1 MTPEA
6 TTEAPVSVAADAS
19 SASASPSTQGS
30 PEHRDGKALDAYSQV
45 VTTVSEQVLPSI
57 ASLRVVTAAGRG
69 GRAQAGAGSA
79 VALTPDG
86 FLLTSAHVLARGQEG
101 EAAFADGRTLP
112 FEAVGRDQLSDL
124 AVIRV
129 TADDL
134 PAATFGDADSLRIG
148 QLVVAVGS
156 PLGYAGSV
164 SAGVV
169 SGLGRSL
176 VAGDDRAARVIDNVI
191 QTDAALHPGNSGGA
205 LADSLGRV
213 VGINTALVG
222 PGLGQGL
229 GLALPIDAT
238 SRGVIGALMSEGRV
252 RRAYVGI
259 TGGSR
264 PLPPRAAEA
273 IGQQRGVEILSVVEA
288 SPAATAGL
296 RPEDILVRLDGL
308 AVNDLGDVQ
317 RLMDASRIGRTVAV
331 EFVRA
336 GQLAETR
343 LTPVEFAA

>member
-1 MTPEA
+1 MTADAA
-6 TTEAPVSVAADAS
+6 TGPPVSAAADPS
-19 SASASPSTQGS
+19 SAWEPPSASTST
-30 PEHRDGKALDAYSQV
+30 EHRDDAALDAYSRV

-69 GRAQAGAGSA
+69 GRAQAGTGSA

-112 FEAVGRDQLSDL
+112 FEVVGRDQLSDL

-134 PAATFGDADSLRIG
+134 PAATFGDAGSLRIG

-176 VAGDDRAARVIDNVI
+176 VAGDHRAARVIDNVI

-205 LADSLGRV
+205 LADSEARV

-229 GLALPIDAT
+229 GLALPIDTA

-252 RRAYVGI
+252 RRAYLGI
-259 TGGSR
+259 TGGAR
-264 PLPPRAAEA
+264 PLPPRAADA
-273 IGQQRGVEILSVVEA
+273 IGQERGVEILSVLEA

-296 RPEDILVRLDGL
+296 RPEDVLVRLDG
-308 AVNDLGDVQ
+308 VSVHDLGDVQ
-317 RLMDASRIGRTVAV
+317 RLMDASRIDRTVEV

-336 GQLAETR
+336 GQLVQTR
-343 LTPVEFAA
+343 LTPVEFAG

>member
-1 MTPEA
+1 MTADA
-6 TTEAPVSVAADAS
+6 TTSGPVPAAADAS
-19 SASASPSTQGS
+19 SAWAVPSASAPADQ
-30 PEHRDGKALDAYSQV
+30 RDRAALDAYSQV

-69 GRAQAGAGSA
+69 GRAQTGAGSG
-79 VALTPDG
+79 VALSPDG
-86 FLLTSAHVLARGQEG
+86 FLLTSAHVLVRGQEG

-112 FEAVGRDQLSDL
+112 FEVVGRDQLSDL

-129 TADDL
+129 AADDL
-134 PAATFGDADSLRIG
+134 PAAAFGDADSLRIG

-176 VAGDDRAARVIDNVI
+176 VAGDHRAARVVDNVI

-205 LADSLGRV
+205 LADSQARV

-238 SRGVIGALMSEGRV
+238 SRGIIGALMTEGRV
-252 RRAYVGI
+252 RRAYLGI
-259 TGGSR
+259 TGGPR

-273 IGQQRGVEILSVVEA
+273 VGQQRGVEILSVLDA

-308 AVNDLGDVQ
+308 AVHDLGDVQ
-317 RLMDASRIGRTVAV
+317 RLMDASRIGRTVEV
-331 EFVRA
+331 ELVRA
-336 GQLAETR
+336 GQLTRTR
-343 LTPVEFAA
+343 LTPVEFDD